1 MKYLKF
7 FENKRIY
14 KKFVLPLALVILFQ
28 VKITNCV
35 HASNVLIEP
44 ITDLFVSLADSVMAI
59 IQDILLDSVRSR
71 RRIVNKDS
79 WR

>member
-1 MKYLKF
+1 MKF

-14 KKFVLPLALVILFQ
+14 KKFALALALVILFQ
-28 VKITNCV
+28 FNITNCV
-35 HASNVLIEP
+35 HAPNVLIEP

-59 IQDILLDSVRSR
+59 IQDILLQSGR
-71 RRIVNKDS
+71 RRRRSVNKDS